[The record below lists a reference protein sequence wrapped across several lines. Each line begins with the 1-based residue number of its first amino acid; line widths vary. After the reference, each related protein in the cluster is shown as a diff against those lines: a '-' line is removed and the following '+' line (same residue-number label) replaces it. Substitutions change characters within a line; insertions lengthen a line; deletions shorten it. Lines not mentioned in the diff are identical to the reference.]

1 MSTLQSKQQDRF
13 DSRNGFLNTK
23 QSRRPRFL
31 HPSIR
36 PPDPNLRA
44 PDFSP
49 RPPLPNLQPTVF
61 NGGSGSGRPEFQDQI
76 GSFDFQK
83 PVFIKT
89 FPKPVFRDVSAEPVF
104 NRNPVE
110 PLVFTTISP
119 VSGRYIN
126 KYSETR
132 IKQKYYNISALFPLY
147 TICIQLNPK

>member
-119 VSGRYIN
+119 VSGRY
-126 KYSETR
+126 Y
-132 IKQKYYNISALFPLY
+132 KQIFRN
-147 TICIQLNPK
+147 TN